1 MGIISHI
8 YKKKF
13 VCRYDKEVGVP
24 YYSHLDFKGLH
35 QEAYSFVNSKGI
47 DIHYFYYY
55 YDKYQKDK
63 VVLFCHGIGPG
74 HTAYL
79 AEIEALARRGFK
91 VLTFDATGCGQSG
104 GKYLGSLVNP
114 TGDAIDLLNYLNLKE
129 EVVLVGH
136 SMGGLTTLN
145 VINLRKEITKA
156 VVLSGFLSAGTE
168 ISVILKNKFIFSR
181 IMAYERKINPQYI
194 DIDNID
200 YLKNT
205 TDDIFFIQ
213 SSDDA
218 MVPYE
223 TALKVVEGIDNPHI
237 KTLRV
242 ENRKHN
248 PNYTDEAVKYM
259 NDVFYKYNCLIKDN
273 KIKTDQDKINYFKD
287 VSLPDLVRQD
297 EGMWDEIA
305 SFINK

>member
-8 YKKKF
+8 YKKQF

-35 QEAYSFVNSKGI
+35 QEAYSFINSKGV

-55 YDKYQKDK
+55 YDNYQKDK
-63 VVLFCHGIGPG
+63 VVMFCHGIGPG

-91 VLTFDATGCGQSG
+91 VLTFDATGCDRSG

-194 DIDNID
+194 DIDNIE

-259 NDVFYKYNCLIKDN
+259 NDVFYKYNCLIKDK
-273 KIKTDQDKINYFKD
+273 KIKTDQDKIDYFKD